1 VTVSQRAEAY
11 ASPTHLMQAHVA
23 VAADPWSPDNP
34 GGYVNLAVA
43 ENRLLFDLLEPKLN
57 GRRNVTAADTAY
69 QVAQGMPSFRAELA
83 RFLSRQRGVDVDPE
97 HLVVLGGGNSA
108 LEALAYALCD
118 PGDGIVVPTPYWSG
132 LDEDVA
138 GRAGAVVVPAERS
151 SADGFALTAEVV
163 ERAIVRA
170 REHGQ
175 VLRAVALLS
184 PDNPTGVVY
193 DAPTLRA
200 VAEVVHGHGLQL
212 VVDEVF
218 AGSVYDSTFVSAATV
233 DVVPPQRL
241 HLVWGFAKDFGLGGF
256 KAGVLHSTDPDV
268 LAVARRFAFL
278 SPVSSDTQVLLRD
291 LLADD
296 EFTARLDRERVAR
309 LGDAYARTTK
319 VLAEHGVGFVPAGA
333 GLFVWADLRPWLVEP
348 TFEGETRLWQRLLDE
363 ARVLVVP
370 GAEFHCGEPG
380 WFRVC
385 FAAAPDMVGS
395 GLERLVRALAL
406 G

>member
-34 GGYVNLAVA
+34 CGYVNLAVA
-43 ENRLLFDLLEPKLN
+43 DNRLLFDLLEPKLN

-97 HLVVLGGGNSA
+97 HLVVLGGSNSA
-108 LEALAYALCD
+108 LEALAWALCD

-132 LDEDVA
+132 VDEDVA

-184 PDNPTGVVY
+184 NSAHKSGVAFPKVSPD
-193 DAPTLRA
+193 TL
-200 VAEVVHGHGLQL
+200 GDFDTLQQWWQQNGDR
-212 VVDEVF
+212 V
-218 AGSVYDSTFVSAATV
+218 T
-233 DVVPPQRL
+233 L
-241 HLVWGFAKDFGLGGF
+241 H
-256 KAGVLHSTDPDV
+256 DPW
-268 LAVARRFAFL
+268 LAFL
-278 SPVSSDTQVLLRD
+278 SKQKID
-291 LLADD
+291 
-296 EFTARLDRERVAR
+296 
-309 LGDAYARTTK
+309 
-319 VLAEHGVGFVPAGA
+319 
-333 GLFVWADLRPWLVEP
+333 
-348 TFEGETRLWQRLLDE
+348 
-363 ARVLVVP
+363 
-370 GAEFHCGEPG
+370 
-380 WFRVC
+380 
-385 FAAAPDMVGS
+385 
-395 GLERLVRALAL
+395 
-406 G
+406 